1 MGEMVDMI
9 DKKLA
14 SLYILEIFAALLS
27 IIVSVRII
35 ANPDFVQ
42 YGDIARYYANQSV
55 SYTDNSDN

>member
-1 MGEMVDMI
+1 MI

-55 SYTDNSDN
+55 AYTDNSDN